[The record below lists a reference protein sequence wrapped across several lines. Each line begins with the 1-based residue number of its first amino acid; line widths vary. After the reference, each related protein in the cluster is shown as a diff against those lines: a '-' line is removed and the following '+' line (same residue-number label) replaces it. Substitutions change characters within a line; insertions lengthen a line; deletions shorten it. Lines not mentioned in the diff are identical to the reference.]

1 MADRLHQI
9 SSRLRYLVQAQTK
22 IRLHS
27 PFVFAFY
34 RDVLD
39 DRRQFYAFPKI
50 QTEHKSLLQSAER
63 IQTTDFGTG
72 ESGKTRSVSSI
83 ARHAAASPRLG
94 RLLFRIVEYFGP
106 EYILELGT
114 SVGIGTRYLAAPK
127 RHKQL
132 ITLEGDPAVAA
143 IARKGLADYPNVE
156 LIEGPFNNTLEGALQ
171 KIPRLDFLWLD
182 GDHSYEATV
191 RNFESCLQKAHED
204 SCLAIDDIYWSR
216 DMTRAWEAIK
226 QHPSVRLSIDL
237 NRFGMVF
244 LRTANREKEHF
255 TLRW

>member
-1 MADRLHQI
+1 M
-9 SSRLRYLVQAQTK
+9 
-22 IRLHS
+22 
-27 PFVFAFY
+27 
-34 RDVLD
+34 D

-50 QTEHKSLLQSAER
+50 QAEYKGLLQSPDR
-63 IQTTDFGTG
+63 IRTTDFGTG
-72 ESGKTRSVSSI
+72 VSGKERSVSSI
-83 ARHAAASPRLG
+83 TRHAAASPRLG
-94 RLLFRIVEYFGP
+94 RLLFRIVEYFSP

-114 SVGIGTRYLAAPK
+114 SVGIGTRYLAAPN

-143 IARKGLADYPNVE
+143 IARKGLVNYPNVE
-156 LIEGPFNNTLEGALQ
+156 LIEGPFSQTLEAALQ
-171 KIPRLDFLWLD
+171 KLPRLDFLWLD
-182 GDHSYEATV
+182 GDHSYNATV
-191 RNFESCLQKAHED
+191 RNFEHCLQKAHED

-216 DMTRAWEAIK
+216 EMTSAWETIK